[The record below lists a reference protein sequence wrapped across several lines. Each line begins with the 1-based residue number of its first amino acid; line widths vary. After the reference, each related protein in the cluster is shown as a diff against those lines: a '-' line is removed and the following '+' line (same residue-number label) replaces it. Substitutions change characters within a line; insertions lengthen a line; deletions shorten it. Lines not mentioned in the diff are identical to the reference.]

1 MKMDELNIVLTGA
14 NGALASFLLEYF
26 AACSAFVVGTV
37 RQLVEPAKPK
47 NNVAIIEMDPL
58 DHYSIDEALL
68 WINSEAGDIHVWIN
82 IIGGF
87 TMGNHVEEGHD
98 DWAYMY
104 NTNFIT
110 TLNCC
115 QKILPH
121 MKKMDGGELL
131 ILVHSGQSMGCPLLV
146 PTVQARPLYTA

>member
-14 NGALASFLLEYF
+14 NGALASYLLEYF

-37 RQLVEPAKPK
+37 RQLAEPAKPK

-58 DHYSIDEALL
+58 DYYSIDEAIL
-68 WINSEAGDIHVWIN
+68 WINSEASDIHVWIN

-115 QKILPH
+115 QKNLSH
-121 MKKMDGGELL
+121 MKKKW
-131 ILVHSGQSMGCPLLV
+131 MG
-146 PTVQARPLYTA
+146 ANY